1 MAEEDVPKG
10 RRVADGND
18 QSSSRR
24 GFVRKIVSVAAL
36 GGLGTLLLGRQSDS
50 ASAAGPNQIAF
61 YDASSSLTSSSNLR
75 WYDEDGNLVAGYNG
89 NTVKLGA
96 IGATISGG
104 GASGAENKVTDD
116 YGTVGGGLSNRAGNN
131 DETVTNAR
139 YATVG
144 GGYVNTAS
152 TQYATVGGG
161 DHNGAS
167 GSYATVP
174 GGRSNAAA
182 GDYCFAAGRRAK
194 IDATHGGSFLFADMS
209 NYDFNSTA
217 ANEFAVRA
225 TGGARFVTAID
236 GFGNPTK
243 TTVITSAGNLGIGT
257 SAPLYGLDL
266 RTPGSTAAQM
276 HFASTN
282 TDAGGYFVSASD
294 ANFFISGGS
303 AYNGASWI
311 AKASSAYEFG
321 GGPAGVRFFFD
332 SGLTPG
338 LSFAPTTRLIIN
350 SSGNVGIGTAT
361 PGSRLHVTSDSGTT
375 GDTGVTVEIPGIGT
389 RRIIVGAPDSAGS
402 GYRTLKVAN

>member
-1 MAEEDVPKG
+1 LESKESN
-10 RRVADGND
+10 RR
-18 QSSSRR
+18 S
-24 GFVRKIVSVAAL
+24 FIRKIVGVTAL
-36 GGLGTLLLGRQSDS
+36 GGLGALLLGRQSDS

-61 YDASSSLTSSSNLR
+61 YDASSSLTSSNNLR

-89 NTVKLGA
+89 NTVTLGA

-236 GFGNPTK
+236 GATGNPTQ
-243 TTVITSAGNLGIGT
+243 TTVITPSGNLGVGITAPARSIHLQGGNACFRMDRNT
-257 SAPLYGLDL
+257 NSSAFILV
-266 RTPGSTAAQM
+266 RTAPGD
-276 HFASTN
+276 FN
-282 TDAGGYFVSASD
+282 TVWKTFYVGVD
-294 ANFFISGGS
+294 ANGVNDGSLFIGDVGTQV
-303 AYNGASWI
+303 A
-311 AKASSAYEFG
+311 
-321 GGPAGVRFFFD
+321 GP
-332 SGLTPG
+332 STK
-338 LSFAPTTRLIIN
+338 RLVIDN
-350 SSGNVGIGTAT
+350 SGNIGVGTETPTALLDVNSDVFRVRSSKT
-361 PGSRLHVTSDSGTT
+361 PATA
-375 GDTGVTVEIPGIGT
+375 
-389 RRIIVGAPDSAGS
+389 GAAGS
-402 GYRTLKVAN
+402 PGDICWDSNYVYVCVASNTWKRAALSSW